1 MADSKTD
8 TSSRKKP
15 AEPGLGHNISANTPR
30 EEPVWERWTKKRVFV
45 RALEGTY
52 GELVKE
58 LFTQPR
64 VYHSKDWKWKGG
76 PHNYG
81 KKIINPQAVK
91 VAQSIEC
98 HVDCFAPGGYG
109 QKHGHM
115 NSAVFFVL
123 KGKGHDVHDGK
134 RHDWEAGDALIVEN
148 GCVHQHFNDEQ
159 DDESIVVV
167 MKAKP
172 LFLFMHMLFQRV
184 VDYPPKDGTAKQ
196 MNYVPPT
203 DL

>member
-1 MADSKTD
+1 LADSKTE
-8 TSSRKKP
+8 TSERKKP
-15 AEPGLGHNISANTPR
+15 AEPGLGHNIGAHAPR

-184 VDYPPKDGTAKQ
+184 VDYPPTEGNAKQ
-196 MNYVPPT
+196 MAYVPPA

>member
-1 MADSKTD
+1 MTTDMNDTSTD
-8 TSSRKKP
+8 TVTETATGKEGPP
-15 AEPGLGHNISANTPR
+15 ADEA
-30 EEPVWERWTKKRVFV
+30 VWERWSKKRTFV

-52 GELVKE
+52 GDLMHE

-76 PHNYG
+76 PQNFG

-91 VAQSIEC
+91 VAQSIEA
-98 HVDCFAPGGYG
+98 HLDVYAPGGYG

-148 GCVHQHFNDEQ
+148 GCVHQHFNDDP
-159 DDESIVVV
+159 DDESIVLI

-172 LFLFMHMLFQRV
+172 LFLFMHMLFQKV
-184 VDYPPKDGTAKQ
+184 VSYPPKDATEKQ
-196 MNYVPPT
+196 RQYTPPT
-203 DL
+203 HI